1 MCVLRGRGGDT
12 TCSSQRY
19 LTVPAPD
26 IRMAFLSFLDWIA
39 SAPLLEVN
47 YCISVS
53 LFLASGF
60 CSVDPAC
67 LSPSQC
73 HIDSLLLLYGKSWNW
88 RIYFFKLVFC
98 PLKYV
103 LGVLIVFWHVTYILK
118 KELVNFWRKKIV
130 GVDGDC
136 IKFVDQ
142 FEKNW
147 HLRNFEWVFC
157 PQTWCIY
164 LCNILM

>member
-1 MCVLRGRGGDT
+1 MLRGRGGGT

-26 IRMAFLSFLDWIA
+26 IRMTFLSFLDWIA

-60 CSVDPAC
+60 CSVDALAYPH
-67 LSPSQC
+67 LSAILTHYCCSTVSPEIGECNSS
-73 HIDSLLLLYGKSWNW
+73 SL
-88 RIYFFKLVFC
+88 FFFS

-103 LGVLIVFWHVTYILK
+103 LGVLIVFWHVTYIWK
-118 KELVNFWRKKIV
+118 KNLSISGKKKIV

-142 FEKNW
+142 FEENW

>member
-1 MCVLRGRGGDT
+1 MLRGRGGET

-26 IRMAFLSFLDWIA
+26 IRMTFLSFLDWIA

-47 YCISVS
+47 YCISVN

-60 CSVDPAC
+60 CSVDVLVYPH
-67 LSPSQC
+67 LSAILTHYCCSTVSPEIGECNSSSLFFFPPQVCSGCSNCFLAC
-73 HIDSLLLLYGKSWNW
+73 HI
-88 RIYFFKLVFC
+88 
-98 PLKYV
+98 
-103 LGVLIVFWHVTYILK
+103 HLK

-130 GVDGDC
+130 GVGGDC

-142 FEKNW
+142 FEENW